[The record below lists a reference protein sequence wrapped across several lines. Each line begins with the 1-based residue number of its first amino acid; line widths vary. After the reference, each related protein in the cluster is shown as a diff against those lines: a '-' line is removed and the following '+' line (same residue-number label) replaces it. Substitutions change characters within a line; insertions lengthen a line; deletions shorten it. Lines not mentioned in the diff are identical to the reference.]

1 MVSAENKQEEL
12 PDYELVYDFI
22 DDKEDANG
30 AANDKQGAQAKPS
43 DYVGV
48 HATSFKD
55 MLLKPELQQSIVECG
70 FEHPSDVQE
79 KCIPQ
84 AILGVDVLC

>member
-30 AANDKQGAQAKPS
+30 AANDKQGA
-43 DYVGV
+43 
-48 HATSFKD
+48 
-55 MLLKPELQQSIVECG
+55 
-70 FEHPSDVQE
+70 
-79 KCIPQ
+79 
-84 AILGVDVLC
+84 

>member
-1 MVSAENKQEEL
+1 MVEASNKQEEL
-12 PDYELVYDFI
+12 PDYELVYELI
-22 DDKEDANG
+22 DEKEENG
-30 AANDKQGAQAKPS
+30 GANDKQGAQAKPS

-70 FEHPSDVQE
+70 FEHPSDVQQ

>member
-1 MVSAENKQEEL
+1 MVESANNKQEEL

-55 MLLKPELQQSIVECG
+55 MLLKPELQ
-70 FEHPSDVQE
+70 
-79 KCIPQ
+79 
-84 AILGVDVLC
+84 